1 MTLKEMKKQLTK
13 DIITP
18 FFINNGFRKKGN
30 GYFKTIN
37 FLIFEAFIIS
47 RQYKINKN
55 GEFKVYIKIYPDNSD
70 GLSQFMLFGSYSIG
84 FPKASWITIT
94 ENTDIENIKIKVKE
108 NLNNFLEIMEKYN
121 NADGKIIEEMNMEIN
136 ELRNEINKLRNNDN
150 GNIRRQIKTYEEKI
164 ELINN
169 WIKKCNKK

>member
-18 FFINNGFRKKGN
+18 FFINNGFIKKTN

-37 FLIFEAFIIS
+37 HLIFEAFIIS
-47 RQYKINKN
+47 NQYKINKN
-55 GEFKVYIKIYPDNSD
+55 GEFKIYIKVYPDNSN

-84 FPKASWITIT
+84 FPKASWITVT
-94 ENTDIENIKIKVKE
+94 ENTAIENIKMKLNE
-108 NLNNFLEIMEKYN
+108 NLNNFLEVIEKYN
-121 NADGKIIEEMNMEIN
+121 NIDEKIIKEMNMEIN
-136 ELRNEINKLRNNDN
+136 ELKDEINKFKNNDN
-150 GNIRRQIKTYEEKI
+150 GNIKKQIKTYEEKI